1 MENNSEPQSID
12 YSKALK
18 IPLKRG
24 RKTEQTGQKFYTLPP
39 VKEPLPLEKTLV
51 PLEKEPT
58 PPMFLPHSPT
68 YEKVELPKQESPP
81 YAEEQEQDSKEKHS
95 SSDKKESP
103 LNKKQKS
110 SSDKKRESSSEESQ
124 DLKLEDFVDHYFQE
138 KDIDRNKN
146 HEIEVRFGTKRNVK
160 PLSKN
165 DYFNVIKKLK
175 SLGFTCSNESGLNSL
190 KITNYHLGNKSAVR
204 VQIDSLE
211 AIQKYC
217 KTNSIQKLM
226 EDSATMR
233 SVTFVMKK
241 NIVIDTTMF
250 YPIDYD
256 DFNFRVSYQTE
267 ENISKNLKDSVIK
280 EWNNNE
286 KSFRYMNRVTFTH
299 KDYPVNVDISIVKSS
314 THNKPTY
321 TIQDSN
327 VFNNPEKIEMEI
339 ELQNYKIGE
348 NKPFDSPDDVSIA
361 LKKVIKYILS
371 GLQGTNY
378 PISYTEQM
386 NVMKEYMV
394 MLHNKDYEP
403 KYHSHPHSKQ
413 FIGPSSLPIQLEN
426 ICEIANGNVP
436 NIRKDYVVT
445 EKADGERHLL
455 FVNEKGRIYLIN
467 NTMNI
472 IFTGALTLVKERF
485 NTLVDGELILT
496 NKSGKSIHLFAIFD
510 IYYDNGKDVRGLGFM
525 PKTKKEDND
534 SRYVKMKQFVNE
546 LKPYSIL
553 DDNKGKRIEKTNIC
567 PIQIVAKQ
575 FEPDMSSTNVNVNI
589 FQACNNILSKIQDGR
604 FEYLTD
610 GLIFTPAYLAVG
622 ATYEKENKA
631 GPLHKITWSYS
642 LKWKPLNETTID
654 FFVST
659 VKNTNNEDIVKSI
672 FEDGTKADA
681 VNQVAQYK
689 SIELCCTY
697 SEKSFGF
704 VNPCQKILDGEIP
717 SSHDKN
723 DNEGGSDDRK
733 PMRFYPTEPYDPD
746 AGMTNIML
754 KADDKNVMQM
764 FTEENEIFG
773 DKMIVEFSYEI
784 NREKEWRWIPKRVRY
799 DKTSEYLQGIKNFG
813 NAYPVANSNWKLINN
828 PITEEMIRTGND
840 IPSQAVAADVYYNKQ
855 SGSFETE
862 AMKNFHNLYV
872 KKKLITSVSRENDI
886 LIDYACGKGGDLSKW
901 IAAKLSFVFGMDK
914 STDNIENRLDGACVR
929 YLNMAKNIKN
939 IPKVLFVNG
948 NSTLNIKNGDA
959 IINNNKSV
967 EIIKAIFGNISK
979 EKADKLGNG
988 VAKQYKVAESGFQ
1001 ISSCQF
1007 ATHYFF
1013 ESLETLRGFL
1023 TNVTECTALNG
1034 YFIGTCYDGEK
1045 IFKMLKKK
1053 KMGESVE
1060 MFSTN
1065 NASIS
1070 MNPKKIC
1077 EIVKGYDAD
1086 TFEDDESSVGLRI
1099 DVYQES
1105 INQFIPEYL
1114 VNFKYLNR
1122 LLEDYGFIPIDKQ
1135 EATRLGLQSGIGSFH
1150 SLFTKMMEEI
1160 NRNPNKSKDYGNA
1173 MKMSN
1178 AEKDISYLNNYF
1190 VYKKIRN
1197 INVNDVMLS
1206 NNNLVDESND
1216 GNLVKSNDNDLV
1228 KSNDNDLVEG
1238 EKPFAIRDLKNQIEL
1253 VPATEAL
1260 ESDNIDNLYN
1270 VDKSSKPDKKKK
1282 KNKTIK
1288 QQQKLLIIEDDDEEE
1303 IQIIPKERVIPK
1315 TGVSHKK
1322 TKKLLPITPP
1332 LPEYTKQTVLETGA
1346 ILVEPKYKFPG
1357 DLNYYYMNLPNDKK
1371 IELENKTYDEQIKY
1385 LEKIQKN
1392 K

>member
-24 RKTEQTGQKFYTLPP
+24 RKTEQNGQKFYTLPP
-39 VKEPLPLEKTLV
+39 VKETLPLVQDPLPLEKD
-51 PLEKEPT
+51 PS

-81 YAEEQEQDSKEKHS
+81 YAEEQEQEQGSKEKQS
-95 SSDKKESP
+95 SLDKKESP
-103 LNKKQKS
+103 LNKKQK
-110 SSDKKRESSSEESQ
+110 SSSEESQ
-124 DLKLEDFVDHYFQE
+124 DLKLEDFVDHYFNE

-190 KITNYHLGNKSAVR
+190 KIASYHLGNKSAVR

-314 THNKPTY
+314 AHNKPTY

-348 NKPFDSPDDVSIA
+348 NKSFDSPDDVSIA
-361 LKKVIKYILS
+361 LKKVIKYVLS

-378 PISYTEQM
+378 PISYPEQM

-403 KYHSHPHSKQ
+403 KYHSYPQSKQ

-496 NKSGKSIHLFAIFD
+496 NKTGKSIHLFAIFD
-510 IYYDNGKDVRGLGFM
+510 IYYENGKDVRGLSFM
-525 PKTKKEDND
+525 PKSKPEDKLKETND
-534 SRYVKMKQFVNE
+534 SRYAKMKHFVNE

-553 DDNKGKRIEKTNIC
+553 DDNKGKRSERSDKTNIC

-575 FEPDMSSTNVNVNI
+575 FEPDMSLVNANI
-589 FQACNNILSKIQDGR
+589 FQACNNILSKIHDGR

-622 ATYEKENKA
+622 ATNENENKA

-717 SSHDKN
+717 SSYDKSN
-723 DNEGGSDDRK
+723 NEGGSDDRK

-754 KADDKNVMQM
+754 KADDNNVMQM

-784 NREKEWRWIPKRVRY
+784 DREKEWRWIPKRVRY

-840 IPSQAVAADVYYNKQ
+840 IPSQTVAADVYYNKQ

-886 LIDYACGKGGDLSKW
+886 LIDYACGKGGDLAKW
-901 IAAKLSFVFGMDK
+901 TAAKLSFVFGIDK
-914 STDNIENRLDGACVR
+914 SLDNIENRLDGACVR
-929 YLNMAKNIKN
+929 YLNTAKNIKN
-939 IPKVLFVNG
+939 IPKVLFING

-1023 TNVTECTALNG
+1023 TNVAECTALNG

-1053 KMGESVE
+1053 RLGESVE

-1065 NASIS
+1065 NASI
-1070 MNPKKIC
+1070 NPKKIC

-1122 LLEDYGFIPIDKQ
+1122 LLEDYGFVPIGKE
-1135 EATRLGLQSGIGSFH
+1135 EANRLGLPMGIGSFR

-1173 MKMSN
+1173 MNMSN

-1197 INVNDVMLS
+1197 INANDVVLS
-1206 NNNLVDESND
+1206 SNSHLAKSDNLAKSDDLEKEDKDE
-1216 GNLVKSNDNDLV
+1216 
-1228 KSNDNDLVEG
+1228 LVEG
-1238 EKPFAIRDLKNQIEL
+1238 EKPFAIRDLNNQIEL

-1260 ESDNIDNLYN
+1260 EES
-1270 VDKSSKPDKKKK
+1270 KSDKKKK
-1282 KNKTIK
+1282 KNKTKK
-1288 QQQKLLIIEDDDEEE
+1288 QQPKLLIIEEDDDDEEE
-1303 IQIIPKERVIPK
+1303 IQIVPK
-1315 TGVSHKK
+1315 TRIISKSGVNQNK
-1322 TKKLLPITPP
+1322 TKKHLPITPPLPNTPP
-1332 LPEYTKQTVLETGA
+1332 LPEYTKQTMLDNGA
-1346 ILVEPKYKFPG
+1346 IRVEPKYKFPG
-1357 DLNYYYMNLPNDKK
+1357 DLNYYYMNLPNEKK
-1371 IELENKTYDEQIKY
+1371 IELENKTYDEKVAY
-1385 LEKIQKN
+1385 LTNIAKKM
-1392 K
+1392 